1 MTNYA
6 KTNIG
11 NEGRVELH
19 ETLSLTGAE
28 ISINNLPAGA
38 NVPFV
43 HSHKTNE
50 EVYGILSGKG
60 KVIIDG
66 EEITL
71 TVGDWIR
78 ISPSAK
84 RQFFAAEDVGI
95 SFVCVQTKENSLEKF
110 TANDAVVY
118 LSYFFLILFCK
129 DIFPAKFSSNQFSLP
144 FSAATLML

>member
-84 RQFFAAEDVGI
+84 RQFFAAEDAGI

-118 LSYFFLILFCK
+118 SSYFDKRHNRLRDCTFLSIRAIG
-129 DIFPAKFSSNQFSLP
+129 DR
-144 FSAATLML
+144 

>member
-28 ISINNLPAGA
+28 ISINTLPAGA

-50 EVYGILSGKG
+50 EVYGILFGKG
-60 KVIIDG
+60 EVIIDG

-71 TVGDWIR
+71 TAGDWIR

-118 LSYFFLILFCK
+118 
-129 DIFPAKFSSNQFSLP
+129 
-144 FSAATLML
+144 